1 MRTAELEAEKWKR
14 RALEEELRNVKGE
27 LERFR
32 VNRGLSAWGYGLS
45 TSDSVREAAKK
56 EHERKELKKAAVEKA
71 VLSLSKEPDTHSE
84 F

>member
-32 VNRGLSAWGYGLS
+32 VNRGRSAWGYGLS
-45 TSDSVREAAKK
+45 TSESVREAAKK
-56 EHERKELKKAAVEKA
+56 EQERKELKKAA